1 MANSAFASFIVT
13 DFLSQNGKGDIG
25 RRVIIVTSGGVAA
38 NRQSTGNDVLATIS
52 TVLSARA
59 VRRC

>member
-25 RRVIIVTSGGVAA
+25 RWVIIVTSGGVAA
-38 NRQSTGNDVLATIS
+38 GRQ
-52 TVLSARA
+52 
-59 VRRC
+59 